1 MRRFVIDTDTA
12 SDDAVALIMALR
24 EPSLRVEAITVVAG
38 NVPLDRAVKNA
49 LISVE
54 VAATYQ
60 PPVYRGMHKP
70 LLRKLFTAEFVHGED
85 GMGNMNLPDPK
96 TPHASGH
103 AVDALIQYFT
113 GSPGELELITLGP
126 LTNIAMACL
135 KEPRFAESVK
145 AAYVM
150 GSAGFGPGNITPVAE
165 FNMYVDAEAASIVFD
180 SGMPLTVIG
189 WDISMSECLLD
200 QQDLARFAST
210 DSPAARFALRCNQRL
225 RQFNMERFGRD
236 VLDLPDPTAV
246 AVAIHPDRAELVEVR
261 ADVETRSGQT
271 YGQLILDERALSG
284 KPRNARACRRLDA
297 RRFKQLLFDRL
308 A

>member
-12 SDDAVALIMALR
+12 SDDAVALLMALR
-24 EPSLRVEAITVVAG
+24 EPTLRVEAITVVAG
-38 NVPLDRAVKNA
+38 NVPLDRALTNA
-49 LISVE
+49 LHSVE

-70 LLRKLFTAEFVHGED
+70 LLRKLFTAEFVHGDD
-85 GMGNMNLPDPK
+85 GLGNMNLPNPK
-96 TPHASGH
+96 LSPAPGH
-103 AVDALIQYFT
+103 AVNALIERFT
-113 GSPGELELITLGP
+113 ASPGELELITLGP

-135 KEPRFAESVK
+135 MEPRFAASVK
-145 AAYVM
+145 AAYIM
-150 GSAGFGPGNITPVAE
+150 GGAGFGPGNITPVAE
-165 FNMYVDAEAASIVFD
+165 FNLYVDAEAASIVFD

-189 WDISMSECLLD
+189 WDMSMGECLLD
-200 QQDLARFAST
+200 QQDLARFASI
-210 DSPAARFALRCNQRL
+210 DSAAARFALRCNQRL
-225 RQFNMERFGRD
+225 RQFNSERFGRD

-246 AVAIHPDRAELVEVR
+246 AVAIQPDMAETVEVR
-261 ADVETRSGQT
+261 ADVETKSEQT

-284 KPRNARACRRLDA
+284 KPKNARACQKLDA